1 MTCCVSTD
9 VRTWTNWL
17 TFEPDPDYT
26 PDAGTGLL
34 SPISHKRFLR
44 YFTSGKCHVYVLAAA
59 RRGFKM
65 VLFTEQSKHLCRRY
79 LRCTECPSTW
89 KWCNSGA
96 AVLTADRVEWTR
108 FVTNTDGP
116 LAWQWS
122 WDQRI
127 SLCNHLC
134 NSKAVFQ
141 DGCKCSI
148 ELFYP
153 CLSCFLLH
161 TAMYLML
168 NCRAKFSCWTWQ

>member
-1 MTCCVSTD
+1 MP
-9 VRTWTNWL
+9 
-17 TFEPDPDYT
+17 EPDC
-26 PDAGTGLL
+26 
-34 SPISHKRFLR
+34 FLR
-44 YFTSGKCHVYVLAAA
+44 YRISASYGILRRENATYMYWLQAAA

-153 CLSCFLLH
+153 CLSCFFATYCYVPDVKLSCQIF
-161 TAMYLML
+161 ML
-168 NCRAKFSCWTWQ
+168 NVTIINTFN